1 MIILALDSP
10 QRRGMDDSAPLA
22 LPISASSMTDTSKI
36 VGAINTTDTDELW
49 DQFNKFYNKNEE
61 AIDKCVK
68 TDVLSLG
75 EKASD
80 IELQIDTFS
89 ETTKVVLD
97 VLAGLGKI
105 HPIIGGA
112 CCRV

>member
-1 MIILALDSP
+1 
-10 QRRGMDDSAPLA
+10 MDDSVTFP
-22 LPISASSMTDTSKI
+22 LPITVSSPPDDATI
-36 VGAINTTDTDELW
+36 VGAINTTDTDALW
-49 DQFNKFYNKNEE
+49 DQFNKFYNKNEK
-61 AIDKCVK
+61 AIEKCMK
-68 TDVLSLG
+68 TDVRSIALG

-97 VLAGLGKI
+97 GLAGLGKI

-112 CCRV
+112 